1 MDPTTAVDDRPRRI
15 DNGCHE
21 PGRQIMSHDD
31 KQKSHELEV
40 LCPCCHTTLLVDAAT
55 GVVLQE
61 DRPKKPKKSF
71 ENALEEE
78 RTRQETS
85 DDLFGKALASERDR
99 GALLD
104 RKFEKALKKAA
115 ENPDEKPKNPM
126 DWD

>member
-1 MDPTTAVDDRPRRI
+1 
-15 DNGCHE
+15 
-21 PGRQIMSHDD
+21 MSHKD
-31 KQKSHELEV
+31 KKKSNELEV
-40 LCPCCHTTLLVDAAT
+40 LCPGCRTKLLVDAAT

-78 RTRQETS
+78 RTRRESS

>member
-1 MDPTTAVDDRPRRI
+1 
-15 DNGCHE
+15 
-21 PGRQIMSHDD
+21 MSHKD
-31 KQKSHELEV
+31 KKKSDELEV
-40 LCPCCHTTLLVDAAT
+40 LCPCCRTKLLVDAAT

-61 DRPKKPKKSF
+61 DRPKKPKKLF

-78 RTRQETS
+78 RTRQEAT

>member
-1 MDPTTAVDDRPRRI
+1 MSDEDRNER
-15 DNGCHE
+15 G
-21 PGRQIMSHDD
+21 
-31 KQKSHELEV
+31 ELEV
-40 LCPCCHTTLLVDAAT
+40 LCPCCQTTLVVDAAS

-71 ENALEEE
+71 ENVLEEE
-78 RTRQETS
+78 RTRRESS

>member
-1 MDPTTAVDDRPRRI
+1 
-15 DNGCHE
+15 
-21 PGRQIMSHDD
+21 MSHKD
-31 KQKSHELEV
+31 KKKSNELEV
-40 LCPCCHTTLLVDAAT
+40 LCPGCRTKLLVDAAT

-78 RTRQETS
+78 RTRRESS

-115 ENPDEKPKNPM
+115 ETPDEKPKNPM

>member
-1 MDPTTAVDDRPRRI
+1 
-15 DNGCHE
+15 
-21 PGRQIMSHDD
+21 MSHDD
-31 KQKSHELEV
+31 KQKGHELEV
-40 LCPCCHTTLLVDAAT
+40 LCPCCHTTLVVDAAT

-61 DRPKKPKKSF
+61 NRPKKPKKSF

-78 RTRQETS
+78 RTRREAG

-115 ENPDEKPKNPM
+115 ENPDEKPKNPL